1 VKLVYS
7 AIFFFTEVTRV
18 SPVGGELVVQGC
30 LQVVEEMVVVR
41 YLVDG
46 FARDEEKSVE
56 VKEI

>member
-1 VKLVYS
+1 M
-7 AIFFFTEVTRV
+7 EVTGV

-46 FARDEEKSVE
+46 FARVEEKSVE